1 MKFLLID
8 NFQLIPFENIL
19 LITVYTDKELTRL
32 AIKLKDDTLYT
43 YTLYS
48 TPLREL
54 EKEEALNEISKLF
67 SRNSRIL
74 KIEEILSR
82 CQQKI
87 SELRNP
93 QQVKSKRGRKRK

>member
-8 NFQLIPFENIL
+8 NFELIPFENIL
-19 LITVYTDKELTRL
+19 LITVYTDKEITKLG
-32 AIKLKDDTLYT
+32 IKLKNETLYT

-54 EKEEALNEISKLF
+54 EKEEVLNEISKLF

-82 CQQKI
+82 CQQRI
-87 SELRNP
+87 TELRNP
-93 QQVKSKRGRKRK
+93 QQQTKRGRKRK